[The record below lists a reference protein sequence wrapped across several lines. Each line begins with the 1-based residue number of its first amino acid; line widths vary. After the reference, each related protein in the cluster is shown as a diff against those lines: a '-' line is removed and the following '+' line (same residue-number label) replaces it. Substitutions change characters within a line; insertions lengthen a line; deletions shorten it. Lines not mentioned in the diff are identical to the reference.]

1 MWGRCAFESI
11 KRNPLLSQI
20 ATGRS
25 RYLGS
30 HSSLEGSWVLTREWK
45 VIMKLKLTMGRPVTQ
60 SPGQSLLP
68 FYICRLHCA
77 SRHHES
83 PAMNWI
89 LARNI
94 LESVAESRIVFHIRI
109 VRRPPPP
116 YFRQD
121 YLSHRVLSKLWEW
134 MWTCRFSDKQR
145 TIKFYNWHVKQ
156 EAFYKVVPIERSG
169 VILIWGAAWSLLCLL
184 TSPYTSLPS
193 VTAQAGPGEI
203 PRLQSSISLCSRG
216 GPVARV
222 TSMARPRS
230 GTLGPDMTSGL
241 LGHVRLSQVVSWVSV
256 TRI

>member
-1 MWGRCAFESI
+1 MRGRCAFKSI

-121 YLSHRVLSKLWEW
+121 YIFHTEFCKTYQNGCEPVG
-134 MWTCRFSDKQR
+134 F
-145 TIKFYNWHVKQ
+145 
-156 EAFYKVVPIERSG
+156 
-169 VILIWGAAWSLLCLL
+169 L
-184 TSPYTSLPS
+184 TNN
-193 VTAQAGPGEI
+193 A
-203 PRLQSSISLCSRG
+203 
-216 GPVARV
+216 
-222 TSMARPRS
+222 
-230 GTLGPDMTSGL
+230 
-241 LGHVRLSQVVSWVSV
+241 RLSFTTDMWNRRRSIKLFPLKGRGSY
-256 TRI
+256 